1 MTTAS
6 ETRSPTVNNTVFL
19 VLATL
24 SVSHMLNDM
33 MQSLI
38 PSLYPMLKEEHG
50 LDFGQSGLITLAFQ
64 LTASLFQP
72 QIASKWLG
80 KGGWSERLAG
90 VADVGAPQRR
100 RSGQEQALLEEL
112 AAARLTVFTEYVDLA

>member
-64 LTASLFQP
+64 LTASL
-72 QIASKWLG
+72 G
-80 KGGWSERLAG
+80 MG
-90 VADVGAPQRR
+90 VRGY
-100 RSGQEQALLEEL
+100 
-112 AAARLTVFTEYVDLA
+112 AA